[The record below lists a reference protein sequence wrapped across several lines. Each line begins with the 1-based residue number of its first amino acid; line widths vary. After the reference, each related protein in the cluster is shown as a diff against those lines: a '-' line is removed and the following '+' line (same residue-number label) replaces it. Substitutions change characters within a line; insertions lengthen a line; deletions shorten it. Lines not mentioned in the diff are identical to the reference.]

1 MPGTQS
7 WSRVPPSCFRVT
19 NHHGTDVRTES
30 GAYLSSDMPVAG
42 FALIEARD
50 ADGAVRLVATT
61 PCAITDRVVEVR
73 PVVLHP
79 PA

>member
-50 ADGAVRLVATT
+50 ADGRCAWWPPPRVRS
-61 PCAITDRVVEVR
+61 PIESSR
-73 PVVLHP
+73 
-79 PA
+79 